1 MVKGKSDMEDFPMEH
16 RNRSKKFEWNG
27 ETFTSKKEFDRYQE
41 LLCLQRAGNIR
52 NLERRVEL
60 PLLPSQRDENGY
72 VIERAVAFVVDF
84 TYFDIEQDRTIFEDA
99 KEYRS
104 KEYILKRKMMLYL
117 NHIVVHE
124 V

>member
-1 MVKGKSDMEDFPMEH
+1 MEDFTMKH

-27 ETFTSKKEFDRYQE
+27 EVFTSNKEFDRYQE
-41 LLCLQRAGNIR
+41 LLCLQGAGKIR

-72 VIERAVAFVVDF
+72 VIERAVGIVVDF
-84 TYFDIEQDRTIFEDA
+84 TYFDIEQDRTILEDA

>member
-1 MVKGKSDMEDFPMEH
+1 MEDFPMEH
-16 RNRSKKFEWNG
+16 RNCSKKFEWNG
-27 ETFTSKKEFDRYQE
+27 EVFTSKKEFDRYQE
-41 LLCLQRAGNIR
+41 LLSLQGAGKIR

-72 VIERAVAFVVDF
+72 VIERAVGFVVDF